1 MPSTKTPSRLLK
13 LKGSRRLNH
22 GKVEP
27 VAEAVTGSLSPP
39 ADLSVAERK
48 MWNNVCGRL
57 EGMGI
62 LASSDVELLY
72 CYVKSWSTYLEC
84 YQAMKRDGPYTENK
98 SGGLSKHPAFQV
110 AKDCYTQMYQISQAF
125 GFTPAARGHIDAAKT
140 PTVQDPK
147 KKGPDRFFRTGS

>member
-72 CYVKSWSTYLEC
+72 CYVSHEAGRAVHREQVGRTVEASGLPGCERLLHADVSDFPGVRIYSCRPWAYRRGQDADCSRSEEEG
-84 YQAMKRDGPYTENK
+84 AGPV
-98 SGGLSKHPAFQV
+98 L
-110 AKDCYTQMYQISQAF
+110 
-125 GFTPAARGHIDAAKT
+125 
-140 PTVQDPK
+140 
-147 KKGPDRFFRTGS
+147 